1 MQVNEPSPKSLDQG
15 FPNRFATSV
24 AKLPIKYL
32 SIHPQNA
39 PPKITFGNLLPRICW
54 DLHRIRRIHFLW
66 SAEIRPNIDQTLY
79 FWMLTLKISRNL
91 THSPFGF
98 TWGVSKKVFFS
109 CYILYIYKI
118 CIHKWTS
125 CTRFWVGSQNNMV
138 NPSHKLLDV
147 AVVTSIW
154 KIDGVATPLPQ
165 KNLNCVR
172 GVRIAKT
179 NTRVPGKRE
188 TSACRQTPWYL
199 WEATNCRS

>member
-1 MQVNEPSPKSLDQG
+1 MLPPKSHSATCSPEFVEIYTVSGGFIFYDLQKYDQTSTKHCISGCWPSKFPGTWHIRHLVLRGGSPKK
-15 FPNRFATSV
+15 FF
-24 AKLPIKYL
+24 
-32 SIHPQNA
+32 
-39 PPKITFGNLLPRICW
+39 FLL
-54 DLHRIRRIHFLW
+54 
-66 SAEIRPNIDQTLY
+66 
-79 FWMLTLKISRNL
+79 
-91 THSPFGF
+91 
-98 TWGVSKKVFFS
+98 
-109 CYILYIYKI
+109 YIIYIYKI